1 MKKTSEHPT
10 KSMLYRR
17 AAALRR
23 ERYYAE
29 VVMWNMLKN
38 RQFYGYK
45 FRRQHVIGSYIA
57 DFVCLQRKFI
67 IELDGD
73 SHEVQKAYDAK
84 RTRFLTSLGYRVYRI
99 NNQRFLNSD
108 DRVDKEILT
117 EMQKDFLPT
126 TRRL

>member
-23 ERYYAE
+23 ERFYAE
-29 VVMWNMLKN
+29 VVMWNLLKS
-38 RQFYGYK
+38 RKFYGYK

-67 IELDGD
+67 IELDGE
-73 SHEVQKAYDAK
+73 SHDIQKEYDAR
-84 RTRFLTSLGYRVYRI
+84 RTAFLTSLGYRVYRI
-99 NNQRFLNSD
+99 NNQRFLNSG
-108 DRVDKEILT
+108 DRIDAEILA
-117 EMQKDFLPT
+117 EMQKDFLPI